1 MKTDSL
7 MELEM
12 ADLSSQ
18 HVVHHRIQNLTEGYP
33 MIQKINDAYS
43 ILSIK
48 QYVICARLICQNIIM
63 QPSLI
68 QILHRNQA
76 ASH

>member
-1 MKTDSL
+1 MT
-7 MELEM
+7 ETI
-12 ADLSSQ
+12 SQ
-18 HVVHHRIQNLTEGYP
+18 HVVRHRIQNLTEVKP
-33 MIQKINDAYS
+33 MIQKTNDAYS

-63 QPSLI
+63 QPSLT

-76 ASH
+76 ASR